1 MRLVHNEPSEFVIR
15 NLPVRSSIALTTG
28 SLSFAQSVARD
39 ARNYSPCKIARTLS
53 NCRIFSKNNV
63 LDFFPGIC
71 DIGSATFNYDMRR
84 LNEILD
90 FPKAWYKR
98 GLVQRLF
105 LGKEGSYATK
115 TSATGSEMSHEVS
128 SPSTDEDLKRR

>member
-1 MRLVHNEPSEFVIR
+1 M
-15 NLPVRSSIALTTG
+15 
-28 SLSFAQSVARD
+28 RD
-39 ARNYSPCKIARTLS
+39 AKGNNARASRSNQDFARAKEKSDYSPCTITKTLS
-53 NCRIFSKNNV
+53 NCRTFVENIV
-63 LDFFPGIC
+63 LDFCLGIC

-105 LGKEGSYATK
+105 LGREGSYATK
-115 TSATGSEMSHEVS
+115 TSATGSEMSPEVP
-128 SPSTDEDLKRR
+128 SPSTDEDLKGR

>member
-1 MRLVHNEPSEFVIR
+1 MISPPKYLRLKRPSPTHKSHFIF
-15 NLPVRSSIALTTG
+15 NLL
-28 SLSFAQSVARD
+28 L
-39 ARNYSPCKIARTLS
+39 
-53 NCRIFSKNNV
+53 
-63 LDFFPGIC
+63 GIC

-115 TSATGSEMSHEVS
+115 TSAVGSDQVHGDTTPTRPTNDDM
-128 SPSTDEDLKRR
+128 KRR

>member
-1 MRLVHNEPSEFVIR
+1 MRLVSTDPSEFLIE
-15 NLPVRSSIALTTG
+15 NLPSEPQSLEPCPTVDYDIANG
-28 SLSFAQSVARD
+28 FILSE
-39 ARNYSPCKIARTLS
+39 KI
-53 NCRIFSKNNV
+53 V
-63 LDFFPGIC
+63 LDFCLGIC

-115 TSATGSEMSHEVS
+115 TSATGSEMSPEVPS
-128 SPSTDEDLKRR
+128 SNKPTDEDLKRR

>member
-1 MRLVHNEPSEFVIR
+1 MNGFAASE
-15 NLPVRSSIALTTG
+15 SI
-28 SLSFAQSVARD
+28 F
-39 ARNYSPCKIARTLS
+39 
-53 NCRIFSKNNV
+53 
-63 LDFFPGIC
+63 LDFCLGIC

-115 TSATGSEMSHEVS
+115 TSATGSEMNPEVP
-128 SPSTDEDLKRR
+128 SPSTDEDLKRRYNKTKCFGQKAIYVHVINWVTLERFQTTSLKNSPFFAKGVLV

>member
-1 MRLVHNEPSEFVIR
+1 MYETLVCLES
-15 NLPVRSSIALTTG
+15 
-28 SLSFAQSVARD
+28 
-39 ARNYSPCKIARTLS
+39 
-53 NCRIFSKNNV
+53 
-63 LDFFPGIC
+63 GIC
-71 DIGSATFNYDMRR
+71 DIGSAAFNYDMRR

-115 TSATGSEMSHEVS
+115 TSAAGTDQGPDTSAQSNGED
-128 SPSTDEDLKRR
+128 SPTKRR

>member
-1 MRLVHNEPSEFVIR
+1 MH
-15 NLPVRSSIALTTG
+15 
-28 SLSFAQSVARD
+28 SL
-39 ARNYSPCKIARTLS
+39 
-53 NCRIFSKNNV
+53 
-63 LDFFPGIC
+63 PGIC

-115 TSATGSEMSHEVS
+115 TSATGSET
-128 SPSTDEDLKRR
+128 SPDAAPTNKSVDEDMKRRYVWNVVDIR